1 MFDTVISIH
10 QLVTGFWHSLPRLLA
25 YVGLFLFAG
34 LTISVS
40 NAADMSGESGQK
52 FSDSRTYRLGS
63 GDVISITVFDEDDLS
78 RLNYRLPDTGLISF
92 PFGEVRALG
101 LSITELETRVIEGLR
116 KGYLLNP
123 RVSVSMMEYRPF
135 FVIGQV
141 NKPGGYPYQ
150 VGMTVRKAVALAG
163 GFAPRGSESKIFV
176 VREDDTQNAQSKID
190 LDGDISPGDTVTVE
204 EGFF

>member
-1 MFDTVISIH
+1 MVRDTNVIKRDSRW
-10 QLVTGFWHSLPRLLA
+10 LSGFCNWGFALLI
-25 YVGLFLFAG
+25 FAG
-34 LTISVS
+34 ISAFA
-40 NAADMSGESGQK
+40 NAAEHSATSSLK
-52 FSDSRTYRLGS
+52 SADSRTYRLGS
-63 GDVISITVFDEDDLS
+63 GDVISITVFDEEDLS

-92 PFGEVRALG
+92 PFGEVGALG
-101 LSITELETRVIEGLR
+101 LSIAELEARVIEGLR
-116 KGYLLNP
+116 KGYLKNP

-163 GFAPRGSESKIFV
+163 GFAPRGSESKVFI
-176 VREDDTQNAQSKID
+176 VREDDARNMQTKID
-190 LDGDISPGDTVTVE
+190 LDGDVFAGDTVTVE

>member
-1 MFDTVISIH
+1 MSDSIMYRMGSGLRRCLLKVVSYIGLILLSGA
-10 QLVTGFWHSLPRLLA
+10 LV
-25 YVGLFLFAG
+25 
-34 LTISVS
+34 SVS
-40 NAADMSGESGQK
+40 SAAEISGKSGQK
-52 FSDSRTYRLGS
+52 SIDSRTYRLGS
-63 GDVISITVFDEDDLS
+63 GDVISITVFDEEDLS

-101 LSITELETRVIEGLR
+101 LSIAELEARVIEGLR
-116 KGYLLNP
+116 KGYLKNP
-123 RVSVSMMEYRPF
+123 RVSVSMIEYRPF

-141 NKPGGYPYQ
+141 NHPGGYPYQ

-190 LDGDISPGDTVTVE
+190 LDGDIFPGDTVTVE

>member
-1 MFDTVISIH
+1 MRNTFFNNGMSVLKSWRHVCGYLSIC
-10 QLVTGFWHSLPRLLA
+10 
-25 YVGLFLFAG
+25 LFAV
-34 LTISVS
+34 LSISVS
-40 NAADMSGESGQK
+40 DAADISGKINQK
-52 FSDSRTYRLGS
+52 PLDSRTYRLGS
-63 GDVISITVFDEDDLS
+63 GDVISITVFDEEDLS

-101 LSITELETRVIEGLR
+101 LSITELESQVIEGLR
-116 KGYLLNP
+116 KGYLKNP
-123 RVSVSMMEYRPF
+123 RVSVSMIEYRPF

-150 VGMTVRKAVALAG
+150 VGMTVRKAIALAG

-176 VREDDTQNAQSKID
+176 VREVDSSSVPSKID
-190 LDGDISPGDTVTVE
+190 LDGDIFPGDSVTVE